1 MNERAALLTLT
12 HAPKIG
18 PVTVRRLIDHFST
31 AAQALDATPNE
42 LAQVKGVGQG
52 LATIIAGARKTI
64 DLKSITAGMKALGL
78 RYLIPTDDE
87 YPAALRE
94 IYDPPFGLFIRGEI
108 QPSDNHGI
116 AVVGSRRCTHYGLN
130 ATKNLCGQMARA
142 GLTVISGFARGI
154 DTAAHKAAID
164 AGGRTIAVLGSG
176 LGNIYPPENK
186 SLADR
191 IVEENKG
198 AILSE
203 FPIHM
208 SPNKQS
214 FPLRNRIVSGMSKG
228 ILVVEAPAWSGAMIT
243 ANLAADQ
250 GRTVYAVPGPIDHPT
265 SAGCHK
271 LIKDGATLTASADD
285 ILDDLEML
293 LPPDRKFHRSD
304 LPTAQPPIDLP
315 ADAAKIYAVLD
326 ALEQQVDDIIDK
338 TNLPAAIVTTE
349 LMRLEMLHLT
359 KQLPG
364 RRFVKLI

>member
-12 HAPKIG
+12 HVSKIG
-18 PVTVRRLIDHFST
+18 PVTVRRLLEYFPS
-31 AAQALDATPNE
+31 AADALSASPNE
-42 LAQVKGVGQG
+42 LAQIKGIGPG
-52 LATIIAGARKTI
+52 LATILASATKEI
-64 DLKSITAGMKALGL
+64 DLKAITAQMKQLGL
-78 RYLIPTDDE
+78 RYIIPTDDE

-94 IYDPPFGLFIRGEI
+94 IYDPPFGLFIRGDI
-108 QPSDNHGI
+108 KPCDAHGI
-116 AVVGSRRCTHYGLN
+116 AVVGSRRCTHYGLK

-142 GLTVISGFARGI
+142 GLTVLSGFARGI

-176 LGNIYPPENK
+176 LGNLYPPENK
-186 SLADR
+186 ALADR
-191 IVEENKG
+191 IIAEGKG

-208 SPNKQS
+208 APNKQS

-228 ILVVEAPAWSGAMIT
+228 ILVVECPAWSGAMIT

-250 GRTVYAVPGPIDHPT
+250 GRTVYAVPGPIDHPS

-271 LIKDGATLTASADD
+271 LIKDGATLASSADD

-293 LPPDRKFHRSD
+293 LPPGQDFNRGE
-304 LPTAQPPIDLP
+304 LPAAAPPKDLP
-315 ADAAKIYAVLD
+315 ADAAKIYAILD
-326 ALEQQVDDIIDK
+326 SLEQQVDDIIEK
-338 TNLPAAIVTTE
+338 TKLPAAIVTTE

-364 RRFVKLI
+364 RRFVKLV